1 MITPSFSLTATE
13 RVLPRLA
20 LDFTT
25 AQLDPR
31 ITFTRAGNTATVI
44 NASGVIVAVNAD
56 LPRFDHDPV
65 TLACKG
71 LLIETSRT
79 NLLLN
84 SLIDGTNLATQ
95 SVTVTATAH
104 TISFYGT
111 GSVDLS
117 GASVAT
123 VNGLGNYPTRTTL
136 VFTPTAGTLTLTVT
150 GDVKF
155 AQLEVGDWASSF
167 IPTAASQVTR
177 LSDVAVMTGTNFT
190 DWFTASAG
198 TLSCI
203 ASWNNNSTQVMIAA
217 SISDNTTNN
226 RINLYK
232 QSSTLRFAYR
242 SGGGGT
248 FADSTLPAVAN
259 TPTQMAIGYD
269 STNARG
275 GVQTYQSDI
284 AGSLPVSLSRLTI
297 GSQTTGGASILN
309 GWVAK
314 INFWPMKLTNAEIQA
329 NSQ

>member
-1 MITPSFSLTATE
+1 MITPAYSITATE

-31 ITFTRAGNTATVI
+31 ITFTRAGNTATVTD
-44 NASGVIVAVNAD
+44 ASGVIVAVNAD
-56 LPRFDHDPV
+56 LPRFDYDPI

-71 LLIETSRT
+71 LLMETSRT

-84 SLIDGTNLATQ
+84 SLIDGTNLVTQ
-95 SVTVTATAH
+95 SSVVTAAIH
-104 TISFYGT
+104 TLSFYGT
-111 GSVDLS
+111 GSVTLTGTHSAIVD
-117 GASVAT
+117 
-123 VNGLGNYPTRTTL
+123 GLGDYPSRKIYT
-136 VFTPTAGTLTLTVT
+136 FTPTAGALLLTVS

-155 AQLEVGDWASSF
+155 AQLEAGEWASSF

-177 LSDVAVMTGTNFT
+177 TNDVAVMTDANFT
-190 DWFTASAG
+190 GWFTASAG
-198 TLSCI
+198 TLSCV
-203 ASWNNNSTQVMIAA
+203 ASWNNDSTQVMIAA

-226 RINLYK
+226 RINFYK

-242 SGGGGT
+242 SGGGGPFVDT
-248 FADSTLPAVAN
+248 TLSAVAN

-269 STNARG
+269 NTNARG
-275 GVQTYQSDI
+275 GVQTYQANIS
-284 AGSLPVSLSRLTI
+284 GSLPVSPSRLTI
-297 GSQTTGGASILN
+297 GSQTTGSANILN